1 MADMTVAYSAS
12 HGLGEEQSIWYKLTP
27 LLSQENPMQVLM
39 ALSDKYSGVVPIN
52 LKNHRIVLLSEPA
65 HAERVLV
72 SNADNYTKYFDG
84 LRPVFGRSMITI
96 DGALWQKIRAPQ
108 QPAFHPNMFEVYFPY
123 LMSAIDSKMARWAK
137 FASTGETIEM
147 VEETWTLAAEMVCKA
162 LFDREMPFNPH
173 FVFGQV
179 KTYTDVMNHKSIR
192 LKNVRGQIEEITAE
206 DAAKAM
212 EVWGSIPDTVIGAN
226 LLQHREKTLL
236 RMLQEAEA
244 DPSFPEFDRQQ
255 VIDEMKQYLWAGTE
269 TTALTLAWSLYL
281 LSMHPEVLERIRAE
295 AKAVCGERDPE
306 WNEVQ
311 HLTYTRMVIQETMR
325 LFPPIWALIRIA
337 AGDDEIGG
345 HHIQAGD
352 KVVILAYV
360 MHHSPKFW
368 EDPEKFDPERFA
380 PERAKKRTKYT
391 YLPFAAGKRACIGG
405 ALSQIENTLALVQ
418 LLRRYSPEYT
428 GPVPAKIHAT
438 VTLCPK
444 GGLPFRIR
452 ALS

>member
-1 MADMTVAYSAS
+1 MAEMTVAYSPT
-12 HGLGEEQSIWYKLTP
+12 HGLGEEQSIWFKLTP
-27 LLSQENPMQVLM
+27 LLNQENPMQVLM
-39 ALSDKYSGVVPIN
+39 ALSEKYGGVVPIN

-65 HAERVLV
+65 HAQRVLV
-72 SNADNYTKYFDG
+72 DNVDNYTKYFDG
-84 LRPVFGRSMITI
+84 LRPIFGKSMITV
-96 DGALWQKIRAPQ
+96 DGALWQRIRAPQ
-108 QPAFHPNMFEVYFPY
+108 QPAFHPNMFEMYFPY
-123 LMSAIDSKMARWAK
+123 LMSAINSKMARWAK
-137 FASTGETIEM
+137 FAASGETIEM

-192 LKNVRGQIEEITAE
+192 LKNVRGEEITAE

-212 EVWGSIPDTVIGAN
+212 EVWGEMPGTVMEAGIID
-226 LLQHREKTLL
+226 HREKTLL
-236 RMLQEAEA
+236 KMLEDAEA
-244 DPSFPEFDRQQ
+244 DPDFPEFDRQQ
-255 VIDEMKQYLWAGTE
+255 VIDEIKQYLWAGTE

-281 LSMHPEVLERIRAE
+281 LSQHPEALERIRAE
-295 AKAVCGERDPE
+295 ARAVCGERDPV

-311 HLTYTRMVIQETMR
+311 QLTYTRMVIQETMR

-345 HHIQAGD
+345 HKIKAGD
-352 KVVILAYV
+352 KVVMLAYV
-360 MHHSPKFW
+360 MHHSPKYW
-368 EDPEKFDPERFA
+368 EEPEKFDPERFA
-380 PERAKKRTKYT
+380 PERAKKRVKYS
-391 YLPFAAGKRACIGG
+391 YLPFSAGKRSCIGG

-418 LLRRYSPEYT
+418 LLRRFTPEYA

-452 ALS
+452 ELS